1 MPSRT
6 SAQFEGPPQ
15 GEMIQLFRVQVPTC
29 SCGGPV
35 RTSGINVCVRDI
47 HDCTIDNH
55 STKLKVDRTFGIDPK
70 LPLVMGYY
78 LQTVGAVT
86 AVYSELFLP
95 AALSES
101 SQVFLA
107 QLEEE
112 IPKDITMAIM
122 EEIKAMAEGP
132 DPFVLE
138 DEEDEDPLN
147 ATTAQQ
153 YIVNNLAVRGT
164 PTSAKKMQTK
174 VPVDVNV
181 FQDAAIDT
189 FAAGMDHNLEEAA
202 HMFQSLQVDHRIT
215 DTAVGTAP
223 E

>member
-1 MPSRT
+1 
-6 SAQFEGPPQ
+6 
-15 GEMIQLFRVQVPTC
+15 
-29 SCGGPV
+29 
-35 RTSGINVCVRDI
+35 
-47 HDCTIDNH
+47 
-55 STKLKVDRTFGIDPK
+55 
-70 LPLVMGYY
+70 MGYY

-122 EEIKAMAEGP
+122 EETKAMAEGP

-189 FAAGMDHNLEEAA
+189 FAAGMDHNLEEVA